1 MKTKLMNK
9 NSEYQSD
16 NGYQSAR
23 IFIRS
28 FRDNRPKIRP
38 VGNTACAREQGRR
51 CIPGAAART
60 PGSGG
65 NGTRSPTRR
74 HQIRPKA
81 DSISLRAFLRYFF
94 FPHGSHYSGRTKYS
108 VRTKYSAQPYRQ
120 QYL

>member
-16 NGYQSAR
+16 TGYQSAR

-28 FRDNRPKIRP
+28 FRDNRPKIKP
-38 VGNTACAREQGRR
+38 VGNTACERERGLR

-65 NGTRSPTRR
+65 NGTRNPIRR
-74 HQIRPKA
+74 HRTSPKA
-81 DSISLRAFLRYFF
+81 D
-94 FPHGSHYSGRTKYS
+94 
-108 VRTKYSAQPYRQ
+108 V
-120 QYL
+120 